1 MTELTYTMIG
11 DYLLPDL
18 TISEPQPTYGKY
30 GMLRKRHLKKYRR
43 GTYASLLISGKLNQH
58 LAEIDRLVRDAVSQ
72 LVKEMAKRQGVD
84 ETMKAHNQ
92 MAWVGAMNMI
102 RAQSEEIALSEYVYR

>member
-1 MTELTYTMIG
+1 MTELTYTQVG
-11 DYLLPDL
+11 DYLLHDL
-18 TISEPQPTYGKY
+18 TIGEPQPTYGKY
-30 GMLRKRHLKKYRR
+30 GMLRKQYLKEYRR

-58 LAEIDRLVRDAVSQ
+58 LVEIDRLVRETVSR

-92 MAWVGAMNMI
+92 MAWVGVMNMI
-102 RAQSEEIALSEYVYR
+102 KFQAEEIALSEYVYN